1 MFLYHLLV
9 FYLSGHLIF
18 LLNLHFVRRI
28 DSFCRLQMCISSLF
42 LLHMLFLLFLL
53 FLVARLYILGLCLL
67 LHSFGLFHLYLT
79 PLNMTLLFVLV
90 VLIVLFVCCLCLCS
104 LLFRIIS
111 INKQIIVT
119 YSVIAPFSFF
129 NILPVC
135 VCVYNLNGFR
145 VSYFFHFSFS
155 PFLFYSFIFLNN
167 VCYLFHYRNYI
178 FLGSIFQYHIQ

>member
-1 MFLYHLLV
+1 MYLAFR
-9 FYLSGHLIF
+9 LSGHLIF

-28 DSFCRLQMCISSLF
+28 NSFCRLQMCIFFLF
-42 LLHMLFLLFLL
+42 LLRMLFLLFLL

-67 LHSFGLFHLYLT
+67 LHSFRLFHLYLT
-79 PLNMTLLFVLV
+79 PLNMSLLFVLV

-135 VCVYNLNGFR
+135 VCVQPQR
-145 VSYFFHFSFS
+145 FSR
-155 PFLFYSFIFLNN
+155 FLFLPFFFL
-167 VCYLFHYRNYI
+167 LFL
-178 FLGSIFQYHIQ
+178 FF